1 LVAALHHPAGYGRDA
16 VRRRRHDH
24 LLDLGRVPGHAQHP
38 RHRVPVDVRVE
49 QADLLARG
57 GHGHGQ
63 VHGHRRLAHA
73 ALAAGHRVHLGQR
86 VRLGER
92 DDALRLAAPERGL
105 QLAALLLA
113 HHVQLDPDSPH
124 AVELADRGGH
134 VPGDGVAQRTAGHGQ
149 EDVDPDGTVASHL
162 DVLDHAEIGDRT
174 VDLRVVDAG
183 ERLGDLLYCWRRR
196 QRRRDSHA
204 TNATERPRARRNEQ
218 PPGPERKDPGGGYG
232 RAGARRA
239 RERMPSMAELQQI
252 GLRHPAADLVRDIQ
266 RNRTGIPRRTFVAE
280 GLFENNVVLEAGV
293 TIDTF
298 LWGPEAAYSDEAQ
311 TRSSQ
316 LAARARRAYRIS
328 EKTLAYLTERPNPD
342 GLISIARLPDTDPE
356 AFAFG
361 PSALVLVIDGI
372 EIPGNLGTLIRT
384 ADACAADCLVLT
396 NRRTRLTHPKVL
408 RSSQGMSIRVPAI
421 EFDAV
426 P

>member
-1 LVAALHHPAGYGRDA
+1 M
-16 VRRRRHDH
+16 
-24 LLDLGRVPGHAQHP
+24 
-38 RHRVPVDVRVE
+38 
-49 QADLLARG
+49 
-57 GHGHGQ
+57 
-63 VHGHRRLAHA
+63 
-73 ALAAGHRVHLGQR
+73 
-86 VRLGER
+86 
-92 DDALRLAAPERGL
+92 
-105 QLAALLLA
+105 
-113 HHVQLDPDSPH
+113 
-124 AVELADRGGH
+124 
-134 VPGDGVAQRTAGHGQ
+134 
-149 EDVDPDGTVASHL
+149 
-162 DVLDHAEIGDRT
+162 
-174 VDLRVVDAG
+174 
-183 ERLGDLLYCWRRR
+183 
-196 QRRRDSHA
+196 
-204 TNATERPRARRNEQ
+204 
-218 PPGPERKDPGGGYG
+218 
-232 RAGARRA
+232 
-239 RERMPSMAELQQI
+239 MPCMAELQQV
-252 GLRHPAADLVRDIQ
+252 GRRHPAAELVRDIQ

-298 LWGPEAAYSDEAQ
+298 LWCPEAAYSDEAK

-342 GLISIARLPDTDPE
+342 GLISIARLPDTDHE

-426 P
+426 PDAIAWLGRHAFTGYLADTDDSENYRGCDYAGRTALVVGSERYGISPPWQASGFRRIGIPMLGFADSLNVAVSAAVLLYEARAQMNGWGGG